1 MPVFLL
7 PIITGAAN
15 MMRLPALIAFLA
27 GIFGQ
32 IIAFFAK
39 YMTTKV
45 AMQLTI
51 ITAVSALTLGVF
63 AIIKALIMAVS
74 VVAPEGLVHGAS
86 LVIPDNAAICLS
98 SIVSAHTV
106 RYVWIWKVYFIES
119 FAQGR

>member
-7 PIITGAAN
+7 PIIAGAAN
-15 MMRLPALIAFLA
+15 MMRFPALIAFLA

-32 IIAFFAK
+32 VVAFFAK

-51 ITAVSALTLGVF
+51 IAAVSGLTLTVF
-63 AIIKALIMAVS
+63 AAIKALIMAIS

-86 LVIPDNAAICLS
+86 LVIPNNAAICLS
-98 SIVSAHTV
+98 AIASAHAV